1 MNFLPFPWRDQALQL
16 WAAGLVWGMVLAL
29 SPDCAAQG
37 EESTVPVT
45 APVSMPVSAPV
56 AEGAWRIEFS
66 PYTHHFRYNADHKDV
81 WALGLERETAD
92 HALFGLMLFSNSFG
106 QPSAYAYYG
115 RIFSPVERWSE
126 SLYVKLT
133 GGLLYG
139 YLPPY
144 NDRVPLNY
152 NGYSPAIIPAIG
164 WRLDKNLSVQL
175 NFLGTA
181 AVMLMVNKKF

>member
-1 MNFLPFPWRDQALQL
+1 VSNLPSLWRDKALQL
-16 WAAGLVWGMVLAL
+16 LAAGLVWGMTLVP
-29 SPDCAAQG
+29 SPGWAAQG
-37 EESTVPVT
+37 DELAVSVTSSVT
-45 APVSMPVSAPV
+45 APV
-56 AEGAWRIEFS
+56 AEPIADGAWRIEFS

-92 HALFGLMLFSNSFG
+92 HSLFGLMAFSNSFG

-115 RIFSPVERWSE
+115 RTFSPVERWSE

-144 NDRVPLNY
+144 SDRVPFNY

-164 WRLDKNLSVQL
+164 WRLDKTLSVQM